1 MATPQEARRQLM
13 ADIGDPGEGRFVFTT
28 TAAGTAST
36 VVSEEFLDFDADNLA
51 TEQMT
56 ILALEA
62 PSANEERRVSSLATN
77 TATLSRVFTGGAL
90 GSGKTFEIHRRWS
103 AAAKNDAITKALD
116 LVFPQLFVKAKHE
129 FTIVLD
135 QFDYDISAGGFY
147 LNTPRQVHL
156 VSSDD
161 TEKSL
166 EIFDWEMVP
175 DTNRLHLGITL
186 SVGRTIRCWGHK
198 KPAIADITATELGI
212 VSARAGMYLLSQS
225 IVNEPLDQ
233 VGRYKDAFAQM
244 VALYQ
249 ERLEKHRPA
258 PIPASVSTDVWWQ
271 DELDFDFSEP

>member
-1 MATPQEARRQLM
+1 MATAQEARRQLM
-13 ADIGDPGEGRFVFTT
+13 ADIGDPGEGRFQFTT
-28 TAAGTAST
+28 SAAGTST
-36 VVSEEFLDFDADNLA
+36 SIVADEFLDFDADNLR

-56 ILALEA
+56 ILGLESPVA
-62 PSANEERRVSSLATN
+62 GEERRVTALATN
-77 TATLSRVFTGGAL
+77 TATLSRALTGGAM

-103 AAAKNDAITKALD
+103 AAAKNDAVTKALD

-147 LNTPRQVHL
+147 RNTPRQVHL

-166 EIFDWEMVP
+166 PIFDWEVVP
-175 DTNRLHLGITL
+175 DTGKLHLGVTV
-186 SVGRTIRCWGHK
+186 SAGRTIRCWGHK
-198 KPAIADITATELGI
+198 KPALSDITATELGI
-212 VSARAGMYLLSQS
+212 LSARAGIYLLSQS

-233 VGRYKDAFAQM
+233 VGRYKDALAQM
-244 VALYQ
+244 VSLYQ

-258 PIPASVSTDVWWQ
+258 PIPATVSTDVWWQ